1 MQWRYLANNL
11 RPLQIHIM
19 IERNNRLHTRY
30 GKIQFEN
37 KLTGENRIYDAIIIK
52 IVNEWRRTKTN
63 YNRSHELLRW
73 PKNRACHQAVVM
85 KSAMG
90 L

>member
-1 MQWRYLANNL
+1 
-11 RPLQIHIM
+11 M

-52 IVNEWRRTKTN
+52 IVNEDDGQRPITIGHMS
-63 YNRSHELLRW
+63 Y
-73 PKNRACHQAVVM
+73 
-85 KSAMG
+85 
-90 L
+90 